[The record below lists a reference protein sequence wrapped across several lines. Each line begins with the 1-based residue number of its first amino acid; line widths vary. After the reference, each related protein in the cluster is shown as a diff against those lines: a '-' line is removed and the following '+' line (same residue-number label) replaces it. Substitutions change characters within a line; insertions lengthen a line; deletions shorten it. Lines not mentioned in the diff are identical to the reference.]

1 MSEYDI
7 QAAIDRLHQLGITTD
22 DLQQDYY
29 KIPLENMDLSKVEK
43 EHPTKTKQTSKHTLI
58 IDSRQRNYS
67 IYPNPNCYLI
77 DLVSPY
83 KNVERIELIAAMLPK
98 TEYNI
103 NSDNNLLLVSIG
115 GTQEALYLTPG
126 QYIIG
131 SNQTGIPFYQANGSQ
146 MLYGLLAELKNILNT
161 HTLAAGGFNTF
172 LATEPSPS
180 DPLTPSF
187 GTGRNA
193 SILNRIVI
201 THSTLNFSIDFICE
215 NYSSDSPFRVLGFLK
230 RVYTSAPNSVYIYG
244 TDNIGTCTPTNIQSD
259 TPFQITTNALSSEF
273 DYNMM
278 DDPQYIIMNLEFGN
292 RSGDRVE
299 SIDIATDG
307 KFAVIIYDAN
317 EPDNLATYNSNT
329 NSAQGAQ
336 ILYERKPGRLK
347 ALKGTDFDKKIITFD
362 PPILLDTFKISFT
375 KYDNTPY
382 NFLNREHMLT
392 FEIDV
397 ADYDPKYRP

>member
-1 MSEYDI
+1 MSRYDI
-7 QAAIDRLHQLGITTD
+7 EAAIHRLNQLGISTD

-67 IYPNPNCYLI
+67 IYPNPNYYLI
-77 DLVSPY
+77 ELVSPY
-83 KNVERIELIAAMLPK
+83 RNVDRIELIAAMLPK

-103 NSDNNLLLVSIG
+103 NSDNNLILVSVNS
-115 GTQEALYLTPG
+115 TQEALYLTPG
-126 QYIIG
+126 QYLVG

-146 MLYGLLAELKNILNT
+146 MLYGLLAELKRVLNT
-161 HTLAAGGFNTF
+161 HTLAAGGFNVF

-201 THSTLNFSIDFICE
+201 TNDTSNFSIDFICE

-230 RVYTSAPNSVYIYG
+230 QVYTSAKDIFIYG
-244 TDNIGTCTPTNIQSD
+244 TDNLGTCTSTNINSD
-259 TPFQITTNALSSEF
+259 PPFQISIDAISSEF
-273 DYNMM
+273 DFNMM

-299 SIDIATDG
+299 STDLATDG
-307 KFAVIIYDAN
+307 KFAVILYDAN
-317 EPDNLATYNSNT
+317 EPDNIYTYSSNT
-329 NSAQGAQ
+329 SAVQGVQ
-336 ILYERKPGRLK
+336 IMYERKPGRLK
-347 ALKGTDFDKKIITFD
+347 ALKGTDFDKKILTFD

-397 ADYDPKYRP
+397 SDYDPKYRP